1 MSEVE
6 TVSEVDQCIAMTS
19 SGERCTRP
27 AGEDGFCFQ
36 HGEDSPTIKDA
47 EDANSIEQAL
57 EERGE
62 MPDNE
67 SSENDEAAPELEGTL
82 DLPTIRDTVHSTADD
97 IIGRPL
103 DGIVSIKQTDD
114 DGWAVRVDCLERKA
128 IPDTQDILGQY
139 EIQFTADGD
148 VSEYSRRHRYRRGDT
163 VDEPAGGVIQNNG

>member
-1 MSEVE
+1 MSETE
-6 TVSEVDQCIAMTS
+6 TVSDVDQCVALTS

-27 AGEDGFCFQ
+27 ADEDGFCFQ
-36 HGEDSPTIKDA
+36 HSENAPTIEDA
-47 EDANSIEQAL
+47 EDADSIEAAL

-62 MPDNE
+62 LPNGGADEEATETPDF
-67 SSENDEAAPELEGTL
+67 EGEL
-82 DLPTIRDTVHSTADD
+82 DLPTIRDTVQSTADD

-103 DGIVSIKQTDD
+103 DGIVSIRQTDD

-139 EIQFTADGD
+139 EIQFTTDGD
-148 VSEYSRRHRYRRGDT
+148 VREYSRRHRYRRGDT